1 MYLLDNYKYMM
12 KTGGRDFIEANKFQ
26 RLEKL
31 NYKNLAIEHQKK
43 LEENSYRRQ
52 QAVIKA

>member
-12 KTGGRDFIEANKFQ
+12 KTGGRDFTQANKFQ

>member
-12 KTGGRDFIEANKFQ
+12 KTGGRDFTEANKSV

-31 NYKNLAIEHQKK
+31 NYKNLADEHRQK
-43 LEENSYRRQ
+43 LEVNNFRR
-52 QAVIKA
+52 